1 MSNPQTTD
9 PIISDE
15 EVERVH
21 ANASFGPTMSK
32 RRVVNDGV
40 LKTAMGYSMGHTQ
53 LCILMEH
60 GLVKTPKPGRCETA
74 LTKKGVRYLQSVFR
88 YADIEKLGETS

>member
-1 MSNPQTTD
+1 MTEKP

-15 EVERVH
+15 DVERVH
-21 ANASFGPTMSK
+21 GNANFGSLSK

-60 GLVKTPKPGRCETA
+60 GLVKTPKPGRYETS
-74 LTKKGVRYLQSVFR
+74 LTKKGIRYLQTIFR
-88 YADIEKLGETS
+88 YQDIEKLAESS

>member
-1 MSNPQTTD
+1 MTD

-15 EVERVH
+15 EIERVH
-21 ANASFGPTMSK
+21 ANANFGSLSK

-60 GLVKTPKPGRCETA
+60 GLVKTPKPGRFETS
-74 LTKKGVRYLQSVFR
+74 LTKKGIKYLHSIVS
-88 YADIEKLGETS
+88 YAAIEEITKAP